1 MKVEICCQ
9 KLLEQWEEGELYVGE
24 NGQLY
29 WDTIRED
36 IRYCPFC
43 GEPLENEIVV
53 KNKVKE

>member
-9 KLLEQWEEGELYVGE
+9 KLLELWEEGELYVGE
-24 NGQLY
+24 NGHLH
-29 WDTIRED
+29 WDTIGED